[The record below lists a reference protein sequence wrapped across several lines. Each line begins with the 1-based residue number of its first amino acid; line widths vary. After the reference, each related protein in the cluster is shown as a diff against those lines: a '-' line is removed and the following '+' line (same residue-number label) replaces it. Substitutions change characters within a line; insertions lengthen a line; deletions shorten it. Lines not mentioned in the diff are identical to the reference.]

1 MGDNAVDGAWSTEAN
16 DAIFNSSAF
25 VAGQSYTY
33 MVYTSR
39 VADLLG
45 KTGPG
50 VVKNGAFTID
60 GDTSIRNFNVRVA
73 DSGSGTLNVTT
84 SWLPPL
90 DKTNVTGYTLS
101 YQALDSSFSAG
112 NSSTLTTV
120 AAAGAKFTT
129 TASIAGFAE
138 GDSYRFTLTANG
150 PASEQSESVDVTAIP
165 AQSNN
170 IDSQL
175 VSVLSHTATE
185 VGTDTAKAKVVI
197 KPGDLKGSANI
208 SVGFIDDSN
217 TLASNLKSQNGGGT
231 RYSQIVQLEPHG
243 ISFNKPVD
251 FALKVEVDLSTIAAS
266 CGLAL
271 DASCESDLL
280 NLLNPLTF
288 DAAAQSWTG
297 EGLAKSRVELLGVD
311 EALLHARTPHFS
323 AFMVARA
330 FTFDSAAPAN
340 ATSIS
345 TATIGQTTY
354 EVDIP
359 LTGTPND
366 QIVQVSFAPDTFG
379 FSEAFVSGDKIRIS
393 NNEVLRPADE
403 LATEVSVTITLTD
416 VASNT
421 TEVRVIK
428 IPIFDLNG
436 NPDFLGNPVPVE
448 SFSVYLSGDDTANLS
463 WALPDSDITSRTIDK
478 VHISYT
484 NISESNAASTELTFT
499 RGVLSTVVTGLVAG
513 ANTDGISLRNL
524 PKVIVTL

>member
-1 MGDNAVDGAWSTEAN
+1 MLSIQRAGLTENNEFRFTVTNISDAAGNKTTVVLDSFITLGAADQAEIDAVNAAKTGDTIDPKVLGVSPDFRLAANQVNQPLRPVIMITFSEEMAASTTESVILTDTAGGSTGLNLTVEFFDGINLVLFPSEDLLTATDYWIYFDKTQAVDSAAGNELVTPSYSFKTFDPSSGQDNPAPSYLGNNLSSNVEGGTKPRFYFNEPVDGSSLSNAIYIKDGSDNAVDGAWSTEAN

-50 VVKNGAFTID
+50 VVKNGTFTIA

-73 DSGSGTLNVTT
+73 DSGSGTLNVTA

-185 VGTDTAKAKVVI
+185 VGMILRKLKLSLSLVI
-197 KPGDLKGSANI
+197 
-208 SVGFIDDSN
+208 
-217 TLASNLKSQNGGGT
+217 
-231 RYSQIVQLEPHG
+231 
-243 ISFNKPVD
+243 
-251 FALKVEVDLSTIAAS
+251 
-266 CGLAL
+266 
-271 DASCESDLL
+271 
-280 NLLNPLTF
+280 
-288 DAAAQSWTG
+288 
-297 EGLAKSRVELLGVD
+297 
-311 EALLHARTPHFS
+311 
-323 AFMVARA
+323 
-330 FTFDSAAPAN
+330 
-340 ATSIS
+340 
-345 TATIGQTTY
+345 
-354 EVDIP
+354 
-359 LTGTPND
+359 
-366 QIVQVSFAPDTFG
+366 
-379 FSEAFVSGDKIRIS
+379 
-393 NNEVLRPADE
+393 
-403 LATEVSVTITLTD
+403 
-416 VASNT
+416 
-421 TEVRVIK
+421 
-428 IPIFDLNG
+428 
-436 NPDFLGNPVPVE
+436 
-448 SFSVYLSGDDTANLS
+448 
-463 WALPDSDITSRTIDK
+463 
-478 VHISYT
+478 
-484 NISESNAASTELTFT
+484 
-499 RGVLSTVVTGLVAG
+499 
-513 ANTDGISLRNL
+513 
-524 PKVIVTL
+524 